1 MWIEKFKN
9 KNNETK
15 YRYYEKYKD
24 PYTDKWKR
32 VSVVLNKNTKQSQKE
47 AMFRLEEKIKE
58 KLNNKSSS
66 ELKTLTFHALLDE
79 WLEYHIKTSGSKL
92 TTLNN
97 IKIRIRNIKRYSS
110 ENLLLNK
117 LDTKYMQIFIN
128 KLSDIYSQNQV
139 TRQLGDMKGAIKYAV
154 KFYNYPNE
162 YLLTNV
168 KIPKRRKTIEDIE
181 KDESKMY
188 NYLEMNQVLQ
198 IRDHILND
206 NKLHKRNRILI
217 ASILE
222 VQALTGMRIGELQ
235 ALQEKDIDLLN
246 KTINI
251 TGTIH
256 RIKYEEGFGYKDTTK
271 TISSKRSI
279 SINSRTVEIFK
290 KIILENKMLK
300 RWNSSY
306 VDRGFIFT
314 TKKGN
319 PLCNN
324 QIAGVLKKTTK
335 ALNMNKKVTTHTFRH
350 THTHITLLVEMNVSL
365 KAIMKRVGHVD
376 EKTTIRIYTHVTE
389 KMDRELTQ
397 KLENIPS

>member
-1 MWIEKFKN
+1 MKN
-9 KNNETK
+9 LKTK
-15 YRYYEKYKD
+15 ITKLNTDTTEKYKD

-290 KIILENKMLK
+290 
-300 RWNSSY
+300 R
-306 VDRGFIFT
+306 
-314 TKKGN
+314 
-319 PLCNN
+319 
-324 QIAGVLKKTTK
+324 
-335 ALNMNKKVTTHTFRH
+335 
-350 THTHITLLVEMNVSL
+350 
-365 KAIMKRVGHVD
+365 
-376 EKTTIRIYTHVTE
+376 
-389 KMDRELTQ
+389 
-397 KLENIPS
+397 

>member
-1 MWIEKFKN
+1 MWFEKFKN

-47 AMFRLEEKIKE
+47 AMFKLEEKIKE
-58 KLNNKSSS
+58 KLNEKSSS

-79 WLEYHIKTSGSKL
+79 WLDYHIKTSGSKV

-97 IKIRIRNIKRYSS
+97 LKIRIKNIKRNSS
-110 ENLLLNK
+110 KNLLLNK

-128 KLSDIYSQNQV
+128 KLSDNYSQNQV
-139 TRQLGDMKGAIKYAV
+139 SRQLGDIREAIKYAV

-162 YLLTNV
+162 HLLTNV
-168 KIPKRRKTIEDIE
+168 KLPKKRKTIEDIE
-181 KDESKMY
+181 KEEYKTY

-198 IRDHILND
+198 IRDHILNN
-206 NKLHKRNRILI
+206 NKLKKRTCILI
-217 ASILE
+217 ASIIE

-246 KTINI
+246 RNINI

-256 RIKYEEGFGYKDTTK
+256 RIKNEEGFGYKDTTK
-271 TISSKRSI
+271 TTNSKRNI
-279 SINSRTVEIFK
+279 TINSRTVEILK
-290 KIILENKMLK
+290 KIMLENKKMKQWEPL
-300 RWNSSY
+300 Y

-314 TKKGN
+314 SKYGN
-319 PLCNN
+319 PISIN
-324 QIAGVLKKTTK
+324 QIGDVLKKTTE
-335 ALNMNKKVTTHTFRH
+335 ALNMNKRVTTHTFRH
-350 THTHITLLVEMNVSL
+350 THISLLVEMNVSL
-365 KAIMKRVGHVD
+365 KAIMKRVGHTD

>member
-79 WLEYHIKTSGSKL
+79 WLEHHIKTSGSKL

-350 THTHITLLVEMNVSL
+350 THITLLVEMNVSL

>member
-1 MWIEKFKN
+1 MKN
-9 KNNETK
+9 LKTK
-15 YRYYEKYKD
+15 ITKLN
-24 PYTDKWKR
+24 TDTTRSTKIHTQINWKR
-32 VSVVLNKNTKQSQKE
+32 VSIVLNKNTKQSQKE

-97 IKIRIRNIKRYSS
+97 IKIRIKNIKRYCS

-198 IRDHILND
+198 IRDHILNN

-324 QIAGVLKKTTK
+324 QIASVLKKTTK
-335 ALNMNKKVTTHTFRH
+335 ALNMNKKVTTHTFR
-350 THTHITLLVEMNVSL
+350 HTHITLLVEMNVSL

-389 KMDRELTQ
+389 RMDRELTQ

>member
-217 ASILE
+217 ASIL
-222 VQALTGMRIGELQ
+222 
-235 ALQEKDIDLLN
+235 QEKDIDLLN

-350 THTHITLLVEMNVSL
+350 THITLLVEMNVSL

>member
-1 MWIEKFKN
+1 
-9 KNNETK
+9 
-15 YRYYEKYKD
+15 
-24 PYTDKWKR
+24 
-32 VSVVLNKNTKQSQKE
+32 
-47 AMFRLEEKIKE
+47 
-58 KLNNKSSS
+58 
-66 ELKTLTFHALLDE
+66 
-79 WLEYHIKTSGSKL
+79 
-92 TTLNN
+92 
-97 IKIRIRNIKRYSS
+97 
-110 ENLLLNK
+110 
-117 LDTKYMQIFIN
+117 
-128 KLSDIYSQNQV
+128 
-139 TRQLGDMKGAIKYAV
+139 
-154 KFYNYPNE
+154 
-162 YLLTNV
+162 
-168 KIPKRRKTIEDIE
+168 
-181 KDESKMY
+181 
-188 NYLEMNQVLQ
+188 
-198 IRDHILND
+198 
-206 NKLHKRNRILI
+206 
-217 ASILE
+217 
-222 VQALTGMRIGELQ
+222 QALTGMRIGELQ

-350 THTHITLLVEMNVSL
+350 THITLLVEMNVSL

>member
-97 IKIRIRNIKRYSS
+97 IKIRIKNIKRYCS

-222 VQALTGMRIGELQ
+222 VQALTGMRRIGELQ

-350 THTHITLLVEMNVSL
+350 THITLLVEMNVSL

>member
-117 LDTKYMQIFIN
+117 LDTKYMQMQIFIN

-139 TRQLGDMKGAIKYAV
+139 ARQLGDMKGAIKYAV

-350 THTHITLLVEMNVSL
+350 THITLLVEMNVSL

>member
-47 AMFRLEEKIKE
+47 AMFRLEDKIKE
-58 KLNNKSSS
+58 KLNNQSSS
-66 ELKTLTFHALLDE
+66 ILKTLTFHALLDE

-128 KLSDIYSQNQV
+128 KLSDSYSQNQV

-350 THTHITLLVEMNVSL
+350 THITLLVEMNVSL

>member
-217 ASILE
+217 ASIL

-350 THTHITLLVEMNVSL
+350 THITLLVEMNVSL